1 MNERTNITDKG
12 YSYGGKDYVYE
23 TRVNPVTNVP
33 YQVAIEK
40 PATTPTIQTT
50 NAQRNADVQTQVK
63 YDALTKAKGLATTPT
78 ITGTTTP
85 TTTETPT
92 TTTSTA
98 TPKKPEDAISFYYAQ
113 GITDPYQIY
122 SKILNSN
129 DATVDYNTVV
139 KTLDTLKGDQKLT
152 AESGYASQLRA
163 LDEDRIKVQQQFDE
177 MKKNLSEE
185 NKRAIDS
192 ITAKFNV
199 RRETLKQNMA
209 NLMGVHEKQGYA
221 TGGNRYTQMQQAGIL
236 TNDENNLVARLG
248 ELDSQEQIALLEAS
262 QAKSK
267 GDWDN
272 LSNTLNQFDK
282 INDNRVAI
290 LKNLSTLAE
299 TTNKKLE
306 AEKKATEKAKLM
318 GFTNV
323 GAYAKSLAPA
333 YAQETLSM
341 NDAQLDEYIKTKAE
355 ELGIDVTVLKSA
367 VLEKR
372 TALLKKTAT
381 GGKSTS
387 KATKANFYADVE
399 ELIKNKASLGGIP
412 VVDVNGFINPQ
423 AFEKIV
429 QAGARVGATREQI
442 ANAYKAKL
450 YGGSGAIKNYKAY
463 NLK

>member
-1 MNERTNITDKG
+1 MNERTNITDQG

-23 TRVNPVTNVP
+23 TRTNPVTNTP
-33 YQVAIEK
+33 YQVALEK
-40 PATTPTIQTT
+40 SVSKPTMQTT
-50 NAQRNADVQTQVK
+50 TAQRNADVQTQTK

-78 ITGTTTP
+78 ITGTS
-85 TTTETPT
+85 TETKPT
-92 TTTSTA
+92 VEA
-98 TPKKPEDAISFYYAQ
+98 TPKKPEDAISLYYSQ

-122 SKILNSN
+122 SKILNSS
-129 DATVDYNTVV
+129 DATVDYNTIV
-139 KTLDTLKGDQKLT
+139 KTLDTLKGDETLSTK
-152 AESGYASQLRA
+152 SGYASQLRT
-163 LDEDRIKVQQQFDE
+163 LDEDRIKVQSQFDE

-199 RRETLKQNMA
+199 RRDTLKQNME

-221 TGGNRYTQMQQAGIL
+221 SGGNRYTQMQSAGIL
-236 TNDENNLVARLG
+236 TNDENSLVTKLG

-282 INDNRVAI
+282 INDNRVTI
-290 LKNLSTLAE
+290 LKNLSTMAE

-306 AEKKATEKAKLM
+306 AEKKATEKAKMM

-323 GAYAKSLAPA
+323 GAYAKSLAPT
-333 YAQETLSM
+333 YAEETLNMS
-341 NDAQLDEYIKTKAE
+341 DAQLDEYVKTKAE
-355 ELGIDVTVLKSA
+355 ELGIDATVLKSA

-372 TALLKKTAT
+372 TALQKTKKT
-381 GGKSTS
+381 GSKVTS

-399 ELIKNKASLGGIP
+399 ELIKNKATLGGVP

-429 QAGARVGATREQI
+429 QAGVKVGATREQI

-450 YGGSGAIKNYKAY
+450 YGGSGVTKNLKAY

>member
-40 PATTPTIQTT
+40 TATTPTIQTT
-50 NAQRNADVQTQVK
+50 TAQRNADVQTQVK

-78 ITGTTTP
+78 ITGTSTP
-85 TTTETPT
+85 DIKTEDASKV
-92 TTTSTA
+92 TSTQ
-98 TPKKPEDAISFYYAQ
+98 KKPEDAISLYYSQ
-113 GITDPYQIY
+113 GITDPYSIY
-122 SKILNSN
+122 SKILNSS

-139 KTLDTLKGDQKLT
+139 KTLDTLKGDEKLT

-236 TNDENNLVARLG
+236 TNDENNLVTRLG

-262 QAKSK
+262 QAKST

-282 INDNRVAI
+282 INDNRVTI

-306 AEKKATEKAKLM
+306 AEKKATEKANLM
-318 GFTNV
+318 GFANV
-323 GAYAKSLAPA
+323 GAYAKNLAPT
-333 YAQETLSM
+333 YAQETLNMS
-341 NDAQLDEYIKTKAE
+341 DAQLDEYIKTKAE
-355 ELGIDVTVLKSA
+355 ELGIDATVLKSA

-372 TALLKKTAT
+372 TALQK
-381 GGKSTS
+381 
-387 KATKANFYADVE
+387 KATTKTGVGK
-399 ELIKNKASLGGIP
+399 ITKASVHKNIQDLINDNATLGGIP
-412 VVDVNGFINPQ
+412 VLDVNGFINPQ

-429 QAGARVGATREQI
+429 QIAIKGGVTRSELF
-442 ANAYKAKL
+442 NTYKGKL
-450 YGGSGAIKNYKAY
+450 YARIKGDYTAY
-463 NLK
+463 GIK

>member
-33 YQVAIEK
+33 YQVAVEK
-40 PATTPTIQTT
+40 TATTPTIQTT
-50 NAQRNADVQTQVK
+50 TAQRNADVQTQVK

-78 ITGTTTP
+78 ITGTSTP
-85 TTTETPT
+85 DIKTEDASKV
-92 TTTSTA
+92 TSTQ
-98 TPKKPEDAISFYYAQ
+98 KKPEDAISLYYSQ
-113 GITDPYQIY
+113 GITDPYSIY
-122 SKILNSN
+122 SKILNSS

-139 KTLDTLKGDQKLT
+139 KTLDTLKGDEKLT

-236 TNDENNLVARLG
+236 TNDENNLVTRLG

-262 QAKSK
+262 QAKST

-282 INDNRVAI
+282 INDNRVTI

-306 AEKKATEKAKLM
+306 AEKKATEKANLM
-318 GFTNV
+318 GFANV
-323 GAYAKSLAPA
+323 GAYAKNLAPT
-333 YAQETLSM
+333 YAQETLNMS
-341 NDAQLDEYIKTKAE
+341 DAQLDEYIKTKAE
-355 ELGIDVTVLKSA
+355 ELGIDATVLKSA

-372 TALLKKTAT
+372 TALQK
-381 GGKSTS
+381 
-387 KATKANFYADVE
+387 KATTKTGVGK
-399 ELIKNKASLGGIP
+399 ITKASVHKNIQDLINDNATLGGIP
-412 VVDVNGFINPQ
+412 VLDVNGFINPQ

-429 QAGARVGATREQI
+429 QIAIKGGVTRSELF
-442 ANAYKAKL
+442 NTYKGKL
-450 YGGSGAIKNYKAY
+450 YARIKGDYTAY
-463 NLK
+463 GIK